1 MKEKNSQDTKQKSF
15 LHNKLSKKENNSKDN
30 KKAKLNHIK
39 NIHKNVPK
47 LRQNNSIQ
55 NINRGNNNI
64 RKESKSDPNKKPNNL
79 YADLSIENLNDKN
92 RSYLYKQ
99 KNIFKSE
106 DNLKSISSE
115 KENKFRADSN
125 SNKIFKTNEK
135 TIKINLKKISKKTI
149 GKPNILNTNLNY
161 ENLKYIPLNDISSLF
176 NAWQN
181 NFIIYKAFE
190 DKLLNKNNFEINK
203 NTLEIITKNADSCK
217 QLNDQKFWILYIEY
231 LINNNLLLNE
241 SQFISLI
248 NEAFSYMEGQQFSLL
263 KTYYIQKIKKYFPG
277 LAYNGASNDNDE
289 IYINKLDKS
298 VINLIKSQKQQN
310 GFSSFTVLKNR
321 RISYS
326 EKKEKEELNSKIVK
340 NLYNAFNG
348 VIIDSN
354 DK

>member
-15 LHNKLSKKENNSKDN
+15 YHYKLSKKGNNSKDN
-30 KKAKLNHIK
+30 KRVELNHNK

-47 LRQNNSIQ
+47 LRQYNYLQ
-55 NINRGNNNI
+55 NINRENNNL
-64 RKESKSDPNKKPNNL
+64 RAKSKNDPNKKPINL
-79 YADLSIENLNDKN
+79 YTDLIRENLINKN
-92 RSYLYKQ
+92 HSHLYKQ
-99 KNIFKSE
+99 KNKSKSE
-106 DNLKSISSE
+106 DNINSISSE
-115 KENKFRADSN
+115 KENKFRAYN
-125 SNKIFKTNEK
+125 YNNNIFKTNKK

-149 GKPNILNTNLNY
+149 VKSNTLNSSTNY

-176 NAWQN
+176 NSWQN
-181 NFIIYKAFE
+181 SFIIYKAFE

-203 NTLEIITKNADSCK
+203 NTLEIITKNSDSCK
-217 QLNDQKFWILYIEY
+217 QLNNQKFWILYIEY

-241 SQFISLI
+241 NQFIFLI

-263 KTYYIQKIKKYFPG
+263 KSYYIKKIKKYFPG
-277 LAYNGASNDNDE
+277 SAYNGASNDNDE

-310 GFSSFTVLKNR
+310 GLSTFTILKNR

-326 EKKEKEELNSKIVK
+326 EKKEKGDLNNKIVK
-340 NLYNAFNG
+340 NLYNAFN
-348 VIIDSN
+348 VVSSDSN